1 MSATILIRS
10 LTIGHDPLV
19 LANNVDLTIAP
30 GHVIGLVGPNGAGKT
45 TLLRLIAG
53 QDPVGAGTINVAP
66 PSATV
71 GYLPQEVQATGNDS
85 TDETVLEFVGRR
97 TGVAAAEAAMNAA
110 ADALATGA
118 ANADDHYATALE
130 TWLALGGADLD
141 SRVAIAMADVGL
153 QVAPSHRVAELSG
166 GQAARLGLGSLLLAR
181 FDIFCLDEPTNNL
194 DTAGLA
200 TLENFVC
207 AQRNAVVL
215 VSHDRTFLERVATDI
230 VELDPIEKRGQTFSG
245 GYRAYLD
252 ERELRKRHE
261 REAFDDYEQT
271 RSDLLGRA
279 NTVRNWTYEGVK
291 SAKKKTDNDKIGSKK
306 RAESSEK
313 QAAKARRLERAADRI
328 EEVAEPRKVW
338 ELRYEIA
345 AAPRSGDL
353 VASLRGAAV
362 TLGTFRLG
370 PVDLDL
376 HWADRVVITG
386 PNGAG
391 KSTLL
396 GVLLGEIA
404 PTEGTATLGNS
415 VEVGVLDQRR
425 TLFDTSDTLMTIT
438 ERELPLL
445 LLPDRR
451 TLLAKFGLG
460 ADDVRRPAAQLSPG
474 ERTRA
479 QLALFQA
486 RGVNLLVLDEPTN
499 HLDLPA
505 IEQLEAALDRFE
517 GTLILVTHDRQML
530 ENVAVTRQVE
540 VADGVVRIL

>member
-19 LANNVDLTIAP
+19 LATNVNLTIAP

-45 TLLRLIAG
+45 TLLRMIARQG
-53 QDPVGAGTINVAP
+53 PVGAGSISVAP

-85 TDETVLEFVGRR
+85 TDETVAEFIGRR
-97 TGVAAAEAAMNAA
+97 TGVTAAEAAMNAA
-110 ADALATGA
+110 ADALATGT

-141 SRVAIAMADVGL
+141 SRVAVAMADVGL

-166 GQAARLGLGSLLLAR
+166 GQAARLGLASLLLAR

-200 TLENFVC
+200 TLEAFVR

-215 VSHDRTFLERVATDI
+215 VSHDRAFLERVATDI

-291 SAKKKTDNDKIGSKK
+291 SAKKKTDNDKIGAKK

-362 TLGTFRLG
+362 TRDTFRLG
-370 PVDLDL
+370 PIDLDL
-376 HWADRVVITG
+376 HWADRMVITG

-396 GVLLGEIA
+396 GVLLGEIT

-415 VEVGVLDQRR
+415 VAVGVLDQRR

-505 IEQLEAALDRFE
+505 IEQLEAALDRYE

-530 ENVAVTRQVE
+530 ENVAVTRHVE
-540 VADGVVRIL
+540 VTDGVVRIL

>member
-1 MSATILIRS
+1 MSATILLRS
-10 LTIGHDPLV
+10 LTIGHDPVV
-19 LANNVDLTIAP
+19 LATNVDLTIAP

-45 TLLRLIAG
+45 TLLRMIAG
-53 QDPVGAGTINVAP
+53 QDLVRAGSISLAP

-71 GYLPQEVQATGNDS
+71 GYLPQEVQATGVGAS
-85 TDETVLEFVGRR
+85 CETITEFVGRR
-97 TGVAAAEAAMNAA
+97 TGVSAAEADMNAA
-110 ADALATGA
+110 ADALAAGTDH
-118 ANADDHYATALE
+118 ADDRYAIALD

-141 SRVAIAMADVGL
+141 SRFEAAMADVGL
-153 QVAPSHRVAELSG
+153 RASPTHLVAELSG
-166 GQAARLGLGSLLLAR
+166 GQAARLGLASLLLAR
-181 FDIFCLDEPTNNL
+181 FDVFCLDEPTNNL

-200 TLENFVC
+200 TLETFVR

-215 VSHDRTFLERVATDI
+215 VSHDRAFLERVATDI
-230 VELDPIEKRGQTFSG
+230 VELDPTEKRSQTFSG

-261 REAFDDYEQT
+261 REAFDDYEQA
-271 RSDLLGRA
+271 RGDLLGRA

-291 SAKKKTDNDKIGSKK
+291 AAKKKPDNDKVGAKK

-345 AAPRSGDL
+345 TAPRSGEL
-353 VASLRGAAV
+353 VASLRGATV
-362 TLGTFRLG
+362 ERGMFRLG

-376 HWADRVVITG
+376 HWADRLVITG

-396 GVLLGEIA
+396 SLLLGELT
-404 PTEGTATLGNS
+404 PTEGTATLGSS
-415 VEVGVLDQRR
+415 VAAGVLDQRR
-425 TLFDTSDTLMTIT
+425 TLFDTNDSLMTIT

-460 ADDVRRPAAQLSPG
+460 SDDVRRPASELSPG

-505 IEQLEAALDRFE
+505 IEQLEAALARYE

-530 ENVAVTRQVE
+530 ENVTVTRHVDVNNGAVTSR
-540 VADGVVRIL
+540 

>member
-10 LTIGHDPLV
+10 LTIGHDPIV
-19 LANNVDLTIAP
+19 LASNVDLTIAP

-45 TLLRLIAG
+45 TLLRMIAG
-53 QDPVGAGTINVAP
+53 LGPISEGSVVLAP
-66 PSATV
+66 PTATV
-71 GYLPQEVQATGNDS
+71 GYLPQEVQGAS
-85 TDETVLEFVGRR
+85 ETTASETIVEFVGRR
-97 TGVAAAEAAMNAA
+97 TGVNAAETAMNAA
-110 ADALATGA
+110 ADEMA
-118 ANADDHYATALE
+118 AGQPSADDRYAESLDR
-130 TWLALGGADLD
+130 WLALGGADLD
-141 SRVAIAMADVGL
+141 SRLETALADVGL
-153 QVAPSHRVAELSG
+153 HAATTHRVAELSG
-166 GQAARLGLGSLLLAR
+166 GQAARLGLASLLLAR

-194 DTAGLA
+194 DTQGLA
-200 TLENFVC
+200 TLEQFVR

-215 VSHDRTFLERVATDI
+215 VSHDRSFLEQVATEI
-230 VELDPIEKRGQTFSG
+230 VELDPIERRAQTFAG

-261 REAFDDYEQT
+261 REAFEDYE
-271 RSDLLGRA
+271 SAKGDLLGRA

-291 SAKKKTDNDKIGSKK
+291 AAKKKTDNDKIGAKK

-313 QAAKARRLERAADRI
+313 QAAKARRLERAAERLD
-328 EEVAEPRKVW
+328 EVAEPRKVW

-345 AAPRSGDL
+345 AASRSGDL
-353 VASLRGAAV
+353 VASLRGAV
-362 TLGTFRLG
+362 VDRGDFRLG
-370 PVDLDL
+370 PVDLDI
-376 HWADRVVITG
+376 HWADRLVITG

-396 GVLLGEIA
+396 AMLLGELS
-404 PTEGTATLGNS
+404 PTSGTAILGS
-415 VEVGVLDQRR
+415 GVQSGVLDQRR
-425 TLFDTSDTLMTIT
+425 TLFETSDSLMKIT
-438 ERELPLL
+438 ERELPSL

-460 ADDVRRPAAQLSPG
+460 ADDVRRPAVELSPG

-479 QLALFQA
+479 QMAIFQA

-505 IEQLEAALDRFE
+505 IEQLESALDRYE

-530 ENVAVTRQVE
+530 DNVRVTRSVS
-540 VADGVVRIL
+540 VDHGVVIVD